1 MRKQRGW
8 TQKMREK
15 RAARERVEG
24 GAVVLAVR
32 KPKLFNSKG
41 NLRR

>member
-1 MRKQRGW
+1 
-8 TQKMREK
+8 MREK
-15 RAARERVEG
+15 EAARERVKG

-32 KPKLFNSKG
+32 KPKLFNRKG